1 MFNIVRRISKKNG
14 ASNTVPLLPP
24 PPPPA
29 FPTYLPDTAEKRKV
43 LICDHLYLSKFDKC
57 KENFLVSYGF

>member
-14 ASNTVPLLPP
+14 APNTMPLLPP
-24 PPPPA
+24 TP

-43 LICDHLYLSKFDKC
+43 LIYDLLY
-57 KENFLVSYGF
+57 